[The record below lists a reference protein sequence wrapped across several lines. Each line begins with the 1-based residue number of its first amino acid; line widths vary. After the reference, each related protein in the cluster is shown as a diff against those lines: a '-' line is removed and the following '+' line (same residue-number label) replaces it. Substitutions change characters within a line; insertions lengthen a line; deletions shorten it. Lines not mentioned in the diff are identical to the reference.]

1 MFEDEII
8 FGQSEIADPEKWEP
22 WRREMSKSAELKYK
36 YNLPREVFDYLEELE
51 NVEQQKAELLE
62 YLKYLYT
69 SQLIKSQRMT
79 DILNKYK

>member
-1 MFEDEII
+1 MSEVQRYSIERYKEVSVEVVSEEDGDFVSYTDYIQLEHHKRELII
-8 FGQSEIADPEKWEP
+8 LV
-22 WRREMSKSAELKYK
+22 SAL
-36 YNLPREVFDYLEELE
+36 
-51 NVEQQKAELLE
+51 EQQKAALLE